1 MGFNNETVRD
11 EQALLDSMEKF
22 GGGFASALAIAWQRA
37 DSDNRNRLR
46 LAFGDLLESY
56 RKFLGNSA

>member
-1 MGFNNETVRD
+1 MSFSEETVRD
-11 EQALLDSMEKF
+11 EQALLDRMERF

-37 DSDNRNRLR
+37 DQGNRDRLR

-56 RKFLGNSA
+56 RQFLNS